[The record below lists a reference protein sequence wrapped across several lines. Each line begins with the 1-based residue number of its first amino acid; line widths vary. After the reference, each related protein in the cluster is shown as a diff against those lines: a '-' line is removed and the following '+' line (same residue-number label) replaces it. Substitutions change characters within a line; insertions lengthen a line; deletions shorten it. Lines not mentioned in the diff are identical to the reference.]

1 MVDRTKSK
9 GAYQKTKGTVGRRER
24 MKAARHDPYEEKKK
38 WPDGTRCSSC
48 GAYVVNG
55 RWTWEHA
62 AVLTGETLCP
72 ACRRIADRFP
82 AGVLEIR
89 GSFAAAHASA
99 IMKLLRNVQATE
111 EQEHPLERIM
121 AVRQDGD
128 KILVETTGIHLA
140 CRMGKSLTSAFKG
153 DLSLQYGEDDEHVRV
168 RWQR

>member
-1 MVDRTKSK
+1 MDRTKSR
-9 GAYQKTKGTVGRRER
+9 GAFQKIKGTVGRRER
-24 MKAARHDPYEEKKK
+24 MKASRHDPYEEKEK
-38 WPDGTRCSSC
+38 WAEGTRCSGC

-55 RWTWEHA
+55 RWSWEHA

-82 AGVLEIR
+82 AGILEIS
-89 GSFAAAHASA
+89 GTFAVSHASE
-99 IMKLLRNVQATE
+99 IMKLLRNIQATE

-121 AVRQDGD
+121 TVRQEND

-153 DLSLQYGEDDEHVRV
+153 DLFIQYGEGDEHVRV
-168 RWQR
+168 RWSR